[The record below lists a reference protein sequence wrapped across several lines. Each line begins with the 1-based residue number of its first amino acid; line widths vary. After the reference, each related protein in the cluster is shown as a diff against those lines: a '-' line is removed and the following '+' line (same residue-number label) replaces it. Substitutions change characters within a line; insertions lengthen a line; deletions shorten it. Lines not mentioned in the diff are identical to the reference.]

1 MNVIWLSANKLGYEL
16 LKEAV
21 KIKEVNIM
29 GIVTLDKDAS
39 TVMYD
44 AVPEKVWSQFG
55 IPIHKIKRLNE
66 EKELITKLSPD
77 LIIMC
82 GWRQIVDK
90 EIINLP
96 KEGFIGFHPTLLPIG
111 RGPAPIINTLLNEFK
126 ESGLTMFYVTEG
138 LDNGDIIGQEKFVI
152 YEEDH
157 AQEVYNKVILAGRK
171 LIQKYLPLLIKGKAQ
186 RNLQDE
192 SKATFFEK
200 LSLKDNEIDLNKE
213 SLEIIYKKIRA
224 FSKPYKGAY
233 IKRNGKK
240 LIIWSAEL
248 IETDGAK

>member
-44 AVPEKVWSQFG
+44 AVPEKVWRQF
-55 IPIHKIKRLNE
+55 
-66 EKELITKLSPD
+66 
-77 LIIMC
+77 
-82 GWRQIVDK
+82 VDK

-186 RNLQDE
+186 RNL
-192 SKATFFEK
+192 
-200 LSLKDNEIDLNKE
+200 
-213 SLEIIYKKIRA
+213 
-224 FSKPYKGAY
+224 
-233 IKRNGKK
+233 
-240 LIIWSAEL
+240 
-248 IETDGAK
+248 